1 MKGKVPMEP
10 IKTRLRYQSPGENL
24 TDSVRTQRA
33 HMAVPILVP
42 TANGPYDSARRP
54 HVTLTVEESTVLQ
67 AFAAGKSDKQV
78 RTELRIPL
86 QSFHP
91 LLRDLMEKT
100 GTCDRAGLRVWALHR
115 QRSESRDAERN
126 YKRRRPA

>member
-1 MKGKVPMEP
+1 MEP
-10 IKTRLRYQSPGENL
+10 IKAWLRCQSLGENL
-24 TDSVRTQRA
+24 TDSVRTQRV

-42 TANGPYDSARRP
+42 TANGSYDSAPRP

-67 AFAAGKSDKQV
+67 ASAAGKSDKQV

-86 QSFHP
+86 QPFHR

-100 GTCDRAGLRVWALHR
+100 GTCDRSGLLVWALQHR
-115 QRSESRDAERN
+115 KCSDTREAERN
-126 YKRRRPA
+126 HKRRRPA

>member
-1 MKGKVPMEP
+1 MEP
-10 IKTRLRYQSPGENL
+10 IKTWLRYQSPGENL
-24 TDSVRTQRA
+24 TDSVRTQRVQ
-33 HMAVPILVP
+33 MAVPILVP
-42 TANGPYDSARRP
+42 TANGPYDSAPRP

-67 AFAAGKSDKQV
+67 ALAAGKSDKQV

-86 QSFHP
+86 QSFHR

-100 GTCDRAGLRVWALHR
+100 GTCDRAGLLVWAQRHR
-115 QRSESRDAERN
+115 QCSDSREAERN